1 MSETQNK
8 IKVKINELRK
18 LHSELDIEISKIV
31 KVIPVDQVMLQR
43 IKKKKLKLKDEI
55 SKLISN
61 NPEKKRQL
69 EMSGQ
74 NVASV
79 VPVMAGKNLHNTK
92 YLSSKK
98 EKGHLISDR
107 YLDTE

>member
-31 KVIPVDQVMLQR
+31 KVIPLDQVMLQR

-55 SKLISN
+55 SKL
-61 NPEKKRQL
+61 
-69 EMSGQ
+69 
-74 NVASV
+74 
-79 VPVMAGKNLHNTK
+79 
-92 YLSSKK
+92 SS
-98 EKGHLISDR
+98 HILPDIIA
-107 YLDTE
+107 